1 MIWAAIGAVL
11 VAVPLGRPAAVGAAE
26 IADPQPGQ
34 ALRGV
39 VLIRGTAQQPAFDH
53 YEASFSYDP
62 IPLPTGLQLK
72 PRRAAQ
78 CKTDSWPA
86 ATPTRLQTVP
96 TSCVY
101 ESSAVTAAHRYSS

>member
-1 MIWAAIGAVL
+1 MLLSIIILAAIGAALIAAPVRL
-11 VAVPLGRPAAVGAAE
+11 PAALGTAT

-34 ALRGV
+34 TLRGV

-86 ATPTRLQTVP
+86 ATPPRF
-96 TSCVY
+96 
-101 ESSAVTAAHRYSS
+101 